1 MDVKAK
7 VFKIV
12 AGVCETEVSNLTLE
26 STIGDFPSWDS
37 LGQLN
42 ILQSVQDEFDVE
54 FEPEEMMDIED
65 VNDIIKTVEA
75 KL

>member
-1 MDVKAK
+1 MEIKEK
-7 VFKIV
+7 VFEIIANV
-12 AGVCETEVSNLTLE
+12 LNVNVTEITRE
-26 STIGDFPSWDS
+26 STVGDFPSWDS

-42 ILQSVQDEFDVE
+42 ILQSIQDEFDVE

-65 VNDIIKTVEA
+65 VNDIIKAVES

>member
-1 MDVKAK
+1 MEIKEK
-7 VFKIV
+7 VLEIIANV
-12 AGVCETEVSNLTLE
+12 LNVSVTEVTLE
-26 STIGDFPSWDS
+26 STVGDFPSWDS

-42 ILQSVQDEFDVE
+42 ILHSVQDEFDVE

-65 VNDIIKTVEA
+65 VNDIIKAVES